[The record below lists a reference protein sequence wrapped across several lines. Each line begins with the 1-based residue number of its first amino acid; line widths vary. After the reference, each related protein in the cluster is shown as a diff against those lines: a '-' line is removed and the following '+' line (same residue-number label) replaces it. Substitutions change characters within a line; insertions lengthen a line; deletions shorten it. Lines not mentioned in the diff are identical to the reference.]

1 MFIYGFS
8 EMTMDIQRVLIP
20 TITIF
25 SGMQVR
31 DVFTECGKLH
41 VHALPFYNE
50 NNVLDGK
57 ITLKNIMKFSCLPE
71 HMIELA
77 HLLGN
82 QMSCVE
88 NAEEKAREVICNP
101 IDPYIRPLG
110 DIISEKEPLIKAL
123 AIMERN
129 ETSYI
134 FVVDDKGDYKG
145 QITIQ
150 GIAKVMSEMDSLC
163 AP

>member
-1 MFIYGFS
+1 MS
-8 EMTMDIQRVLIP
+8 MDLHSVLIK
-20 TITIF
+20 TIIVQP
-25 SGMQVR
+25 GMSVR

-41 VHALPFYNE
+41 IHALPYMDKDG
-50 NNVLDGK
+50 VLCGRL
-57 ITLKNIMKFSCLPE
+57 TLKNIMKFSCLPE
-71 HMIELA
+71 HMVELA

-82 QMSCVE
+82 QMSCIE

-101 IDPYIRPLG
+101 IEPYVRKL
-110 DIISEKEPLIKAL
+110 SETITSSEPLIKAL

-134 FVVDDKGDYKG
+134 FVVDEGKYQG

-150 GIAKVMSEMDSLC
+150 GIAQAMSNMANSC
-163 AP
+163 H

>member
-1 MFIYGFS
+1 MS
-8 EMTMDIQRVLIP
+8 MDIQGVLIH
-20 TITIF
+20 TIIIQP
-25 SGMQVR
+25 GMKVR

-41 VHALPFYNE
+41 IHALPYMDKE
-50 NNVLDGK
+50 GIISGRL
-57 ITLKNIMKFSCLPE
+57 TLKNIMKFSCLPE

-82 QMSCVE
+82 QMSCID
-88 NAEEKAREVICNP
+88 NAEEKAREIICNP
-101 IDPYIRPLG
+101 IEPYVRKLG
-110 DIISEKEPLIKAL
+110 ETITSTEPLIKAL

-134 FVVDDKGDYKG
+134 FVVDEGEYKG

-150 GIAKVMSEMDSLC
+150 GIAQVMSNMDNNC
-163 AP
+163 Q

>member
-1 MFIYGFS
+1 
-8 EMTMDIQRVLIP
+8 
-20 TITIF
+20 
-25 SGMQVR
+25 
-31 DVFTECGKLH
+31 
-41 VHALPFYNE
+41 
-50 NNVLDGK
+50 
-57 ITLKNIMKFSCLPE
+57 
-71 HMIELA
+71 MIELA

-101 IDPYIRPLG
+101 IDPYVRPLG
-110 DIISEKEPLIKAL
+110 DTISEKEPLIKAL

-134 FVVDDKGDYKG
+134 FVVDEGEYKG

-150 GIAKVMSEMDSLC
+150 GIAQVMSNMDNNC
-163 AP
+163 Q

>member
-1 MFIYGFS
+1 
-8 EMTMDIQRVLIP
+8 MTIDIQRVLIP
-20 TITIF
+20 TIIVQQ
-25 SGMQVR
+25 GMSVR

-41 VHALPFYNE
+41 IHALPYSDKKGIICGR
-50 NNVLDGK
+50 V
-57 ITLKNIMKFSCLPE
+57 TLKNIMKFSCLPE

-82 QMSCVE
+82 QMSCIE
-88 NAEEKAREVICNP
+88 NAEEKAREIICNP
-101 IDPYIRPLG
+101 IEPYVRKL
-110 DIISEKEPLIKAL
+110 SETITSTEPLIKAL

-134 FVVDDKGDYKG
+134 FVVDDGKYKG

-150 GIAKVMSEMDSLC
+150 GIAQVMSNLENRCTS
-163 AP
+163 